1 MQRTYKRVKTKII
14 NLSET
19 SDDELLPIQGK
30 KVYLPTNRQDIIP
43 STPDIV
49 KTLDLNNLEFPVPEG
64 KTLFSFQKNSILEM
78 LRFMQDLAMK
88 GVYLGSDMGLGKTCT
103 TITLAAN
110 ILKSKRIL
118 VLCPS
123 GLRGT
128 WETEIRDWDLDPL
141 PTIHTLY
148 TSRGAIRPVTAKW
161 CVCSYALLLKKNVFE
176 RLYEVPWDFIIFDE
190 AKELKS
196 MDAKRTVLAIE
207 LWNRARRGIWQDG
220 TPITRT
226 TLDIYPAC
234 HTLMPGDFTC
244 IDTFAEEYC
253 LKRSVPWGWQGWEY
267 FGGKNLEKLR
277 DIIRSNF
284 FVRKKKE
291 EVLPD
296 LPDTTYQKIV
306 LDCGP
311 FDKKLT
317 EAQENFI
324 LDAVRMGKDP
334 NECARPE
341 DKKHISERRLEAGMK
356 TLKEGKEFIGNMLE
370 SKIPIVVV
378 AYHRAVID
386 AIMEIY
392 NQYNP
397 VKIDGSVVGA
407 AKDRA
412 RDAFNTGKTDL
423 IVLQIKSAVGINL
436 QYRCSTV
443 IYVETSYD
451 PTQIEQ
457 SRDRVRRIGQKNAI
471 NCYFLVAKGS
481 VDEEVFEVMK
491 RKLMMIEQVI
501 VST

>member
-1 MQRTYKRVKTKII
+1 
-14 NLSET
+14 
-19 SDDELLPIQGK
+19 
-30 KVYLPTNRQDIIP
+30 
-43 STPDIV
+43 
-49 KTLDLNNLEFPVPEG
+49 
-64 KTLFSFQKNSILEM
+64 
-78 LRFMQDLAMK
+78 
-88 GVYLGSDMGLGKTCT
+88 
-103 TITLAAN
+103 
-110 ILKSKRIL
+110 
-118 VLCPS
+118 
-123 GLRGT
+123 
-128 WETEIRDWDLDPL
+128 
-141 PTIHTLY
+141 
-148 TSRGAIRPVTAKW
+148 
-161 CVCSYALLLKKNVFE
+161 
-176 RLYEVPWDFIIFDE
+176 
-190 AKELKS
+190 
-196 MDAKRTVLAIE
+196 
-207 LWNRARRGIWQDG
+207 
-220 TPITRT
+220 
-226 TLDIYPAC
+226 
-234 HTLMPGDFTC
+234 MPGDFTC

-291 EVLPD
+291 EALPD

-317 EAQENFI
+317 EAQEKFI